1 MISFDDVTKENKS
14 ENNPN
19 LQEIPDHS
27 FRILIVG
34 SSGSLKTNAL
44 LNLMNQILIKLIYML
59 KIHTTQN
66 VNFLLINVKMLEQRI
81 LKIKSA

>member
-34 SSGSLKTNAL
+34 SSGSLKINAL
-44 LNLMNQILIKLIYML
+44 LNLIIHEPDIDKIYL
-59 KIHTTQN
+59 YAKDSYDA
-66 VNFLLINVKMLEQRI
+66 KC
-81 LKIKSA
+81 

>member
-19 LQEIPDHS
+19 LQEITDHS

-34 SSGSLKTNAL
+34 SSGSLKINAL
-44 LNLMNQILIKLIYML
+44 LNLI
-59 KIHTTQN
+59 IHEPDIDKTY
-66 VNFLLINVKMLEQRI
+66 LYAKDSYDA
-81 LKIKSA
+81 KC